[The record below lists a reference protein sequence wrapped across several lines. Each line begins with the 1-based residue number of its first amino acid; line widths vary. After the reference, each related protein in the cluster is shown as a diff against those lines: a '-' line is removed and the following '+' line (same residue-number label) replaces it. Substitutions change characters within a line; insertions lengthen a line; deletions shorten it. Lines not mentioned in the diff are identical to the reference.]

1 MNSLYGRYRT
11 VTFSNIWSDEA
22 TFRSELMNSKLY
34 NSNFTQSSITKLY
47 YLLYAEYGN
56 SHIAS
61 SDPNQFKYKLY
72 AIVFNEGM
80 KWQKSLEIQDKL
92 EKLNE
97 SEIKEATRSVRTFGY
112 NPGEGGIRLD
122 ESGDATLNYI
132 NEQNSSKYLQGNIQ
146 AYTNYLSSLKD
157 VTTSFINKFQKLFLT
172 VVQPERPLLYGMEDF
187 SNDDEWDI

>member
-1 MNSLYGRYRT
+1 MIYAELLRFSVNLFYAELLHFSVNLLYAELLL
-11 VTFSNIWSDEA
+11 FSVNLLYA
-22 TFRSELMNSKLY
+22 ELLLFSVN
-34 NSNFTQSSITKLY
+34 
-47 YLLYAEYGN
+47 LLYAEYGN

-122 ESGDATLNYI
+122 EAGDATLNYI

-157 VTTSFINKFQKLFLT
+157 VTTSYINKFQKYLIYF
-172 VVQPERPLLYGMEDF
+172 
-187 SNDDEWDI
+187 

>member
-72 AIVFNEGM
+72 AVVGEYSFN
-80 KWQKSLEIQDKL
+80 
-92 EKLNE
+92 
-97 SEIKEATRSVRTFGY
+97 SV
-112 NPGEGGIRLD
+112 
-122 ESGDATLNYI
+122 S
-132 NEQNSSKYLQGNIQ
+132 
-146 AYTNYLSSLKD
+146 
-157 VTTSFINKFQKLFLT
+157 
-172 VVQPERPLLYGMEDF
+172 
-187 SNDDEWDI
+187 

>member
-61 SDPNQFKYKLY
+61 SDANQFKYKLY
-72 AIVFNEGM
+72 AIVF
-80 KWQKSLEIQDKL
+80 SIC
-92 EKLNE
+92 
-97 SEIKEATRSVRTFGY
+97 F
-112 NPGEGGIRLD
+112 
-122 ESGDATLNYI
+122 
-132 NEQNSSKYLQGNIQ
+132 
-146 AYTNYLSSLKD
+146 
-157 VTTSFINKFQKLFLT
+157 NKFQKLFLT

-187 SNDDEWDI
+187 SNDDE

>member
-61 SDPNQFKYKLY
+61 SDPNQFKY
-72 AIVFNEGM
+72 EGM

-122 ESGDATLNYI
+122 EAGDATLNYI

-187 SNDDEWDI
+187 SNDDE

>member
-22 TFRSELMNSKLY
+22 TFRSELINSKLY

-92 EKLNE
+92 EKLND

-122 ESGDATLNYI
+122 EAGDATLNYI

-187 SNDDEWDI
+187 SNDDE